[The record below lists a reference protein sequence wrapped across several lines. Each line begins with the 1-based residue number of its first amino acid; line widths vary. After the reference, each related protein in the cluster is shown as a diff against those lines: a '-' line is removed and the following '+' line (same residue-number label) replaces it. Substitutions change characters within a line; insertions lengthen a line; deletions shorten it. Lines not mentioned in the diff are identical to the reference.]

1 MEIHSVSLLL
11 YNIFLIPII
20 FFSCVY
26 FLVAISTIIF
36 KIEKRKFSKPKDKS
50 WPFVSI
56 QIPVYNDPVAKRC
69 IEKCLKFDYP
79 KDKFEIIVADDSTDE
94 LTIKILDQC
103 KKYKN
108 VKIVRR
114 DTRKGFKA
122 GALNNALKY
131 TKGEIIVVFDSDF
144 VPPKNFLKRI
154 VTPFLKDEKIAIVQ
168 SKMGFLNYDQNIIT
182 KFASSLLAIYYNC
195 WINLKNKFETVFFC
209 GSGGAIKKEV
219 LLKVNGW
226 NEENVTEDTD
236 LSIKILEAGYKHIY
250 LPNLKVSGEVPF
262 TLTSFLK
269 QQMRWAYGVTFTFKN
284 YWKKIWFSPSF
295 SLVQRIIITLI
306 TFGWVISP
314 FVLLTTFFGQLAW
327 ITGTPRPIQISDIVK
342 FFTYFALT
350 SGFLVLATV
359 GLYREKMLSK
369 VAFLFPASLTI
380 GICLSFVGTIAFFKA
395 LFGFKHYW
403 FRTPKFGSISII
415 EFFKKIFMKK

>member
-1 MEIHSVSLLL
+1 MEIHSISLLL

-26 FLVAISTIIF
+26 FIVAISTIIF
-36 KIEKRKFSKPKDKS
+36 KIEKRKFSKPKNKP

-69 IEKCLKFDYP
+69 VERCLKFDYP

-94 LTIKILDQC
+94 LTRKILDQC

-122 GALNNALKY
+122 GALNNALNY
-131 TKGEIIVVFDSDF
+131 TRGEIIVVFDSDF

-209 GSGGAIKKEV
+209 GSGGAIRKSV
-219 LLKVNGW
+219 LLKAGCW
-226 NEENVTEDTD
+226 NEESITEDTD
-236 LSIKILEAGYKHIY
+236 LSIKTLEAGYKHVY
-250 LPNLKVSGEVPF
+250 LPNLKASGEVPF

-269 QQMRWAYGVTFTFKN
+269 QQMRWAYGVTFAFKS
-284 YWKKIWFSPSF
+284 YWRKIWFSPSF
-295 SLVQRIIITLI
+295 NLVQRIIITLI

-327 ITGTPRPIQISDIVK
+327 VTGTPRPIEMGDIVK

-350 SGFLVLATV
+350 SGFLFLATV
-359 GLYREKMLSK
+359 GLYREKSLSK
-369 VAFLFPASLTI
+369 MIFLFPASLTI
-380 GICLSFVGTIAFFKA
+380 GLCLSFIGTIAFLKA
-395 LFGFKHYW
+395 MLGLKHSW
-403 FRTPKFGSISII
+403 FRTPKLGSISVIK
-415 EFFKKIFMKK
+415 FFKKIFQR